1 MDADT
6 DIPARLTALKDQ
18 SGFSLREIARRM
30 GYRNASS
37 IQRYFSTDFVKPSL
51 PADFVAKLLPV
62 LEGQGDPPI
71 TREQILD
78 LAPTLVTEFDI
89 APSGSRPKALEI
101 KGEVAAG
108 LWMEAGL
115 FETEQSEESTLAGG
129 DRRFPPNAQYLLR
142 IRGESMNRIARDG
155 DLILCL
161 DFMQAGIELK
171 SGDVAV
177 VERSRD
183 GGHTI
188 ERTAK
193 RVVRHND
200 RIELRPES
208 NDPRFQDPIIFNDHS
223 EEAAEV
229 RIIAKVLS
237 VIRPVE

>member
-6 DIPARLTALKDQ
+6 DIPSRLTALKDQ
-18 SGFSLREIARRM
+18 SGLSLREIARRM

-37 IQRYFSTDFVKPSL
+37 IQRYFSTDFTKPAL

-62 LEGQGDPPI
+62 LEGLGDPAI

-78 LAPTLVTEFDI
+78 LAPMLVSEFDI
-89 APSGSRPKALEI
+89 APSAPRPKALEI

-108 LWMEAGL
+108 LWMESGL

-129 DRRFPPNAQYLLR
+129 DRRFPPGAQYLLR

-161 DFMQAGIELK
+161 DFMEAGIELK

-208 NDPRFQDPIIFNDHS
+208 TDPRFQEPIIFNDHS

-237 VIRPVE
+237 VIRPVV

>member
-1 MDADT
+1 MNFQSFFDNLSSVA
-6 DIPARLTALKDQ
+6 PRALFWLLAAAIVLSVFQ
-18 SGFSLREIARRM
+18 CSHSLL
-30 GYRNASS
+30 N
-37 IQRYFSTDFVKPSL
+37 
-51 PADFVAKLLPV
+51 
-62 LEGQGDPPI
+62 
-71 TREQILD
+71 
-78 LAPTLVTEFDI
+78 
-89 APSGSRPKALEI
+89 PKALEI

-129 DRRFPPNAQYLLR
+129 DCRFPPNAQYLLR

-193 RVVRHND
+193 RVVRHKD